1 MYKPEELIGQKVK
14 SWGRTLS
21 EAEFALLVTLS
32 WGVAHLHTDAEY
44 MKGTRFGER
53 ILPGPLVLSLVVG
66 LAASTGVRNFMLQC
80 EWKLIG
86 IVGFENIRLVGA
98 LKPGDTL
105 WVETEFKEWRSTSKE
120 SRKLLVLKYDA
131 FKQKNEKV
139 LEGTQLVLFEKP

>member
-1 MYKPEELIGQKVK
+1 MLKAEEIIGKKVK

-32 WGVAHLHTDAEY
+32 WGVAQLHTDAEY
-44 MKGTRFGER
+44 MKNTRFGER

-66 LAASTGVRNFMLQC
+66 LAASTGVRSLMLEC

-86 IVGFENIRLVGA
+86 IVGFENIRLAGA
-98 LKPGDTL
+98 VKPGDTL

-131 FKQKNEKV
+131 FKQKDERV